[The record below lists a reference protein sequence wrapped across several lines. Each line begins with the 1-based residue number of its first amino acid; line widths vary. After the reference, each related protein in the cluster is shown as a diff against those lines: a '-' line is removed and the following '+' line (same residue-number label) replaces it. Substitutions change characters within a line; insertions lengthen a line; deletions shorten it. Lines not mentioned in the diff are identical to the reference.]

1 MADSYDCTSFSGSDY
16 DSDSSRSVGYSS
28 DEGDY
33 SSSSGSSMSSV
44 LTTPHSK
51 KTASVTSKILTNL
64 TPAINRDLEGYSI
77 FNVDFDTFIAAVYGL
92 SEADFQYIEG
102 KTWTLHAAHLLAF
115 EEASSELDMYSPLK
129 ALFDNFYK
137 IILVKYPLI
146 DIEVLVFGSTQ
157 LKAVHSGTRR
167 KPDGLFVPKNI
178 PNPKKPTWQ
187 FCKAY
192 IEVEASRGKKLAT
205 VAEPAPAE
213 KKVMSFGGIK
223 ASKVKAGSS
232 RWPQSHTA
240 RRGKSTLSRSKTSKT
255 IQSAAGTSAPIAEHP
270 DDNDNV
276 SPLLPST
283 TALVSNEASGQPGP
297 STRTSGKRH
306 RDFEEEAP
314 RKRHQ
319 GVKKETQGASYALEC
334 LSANSRR
341 WTTGILVRGRRIT
354 IQYFDR
360 CGKITSTAFDFKA
373 EPKKLALLLLG
384 IGKASLPELGFEP
397 FIVPSGATSIQ
408 RPLPTPKDA
417 DLLIPPPPKRN
428 DDVAGKLNL
437 YEGSTVP
444 DEKTWSRFVISGEP
458 LYVYCGLNGRGTIVF
473 PGRFEKN
480 EQEEGTEDEQQE
492 GKKSAQK
499 GKEKASDDADDI
511 AKLSWPDAGRQ
522 QLESDILEVL
532 HEKIPFMRD
541 HLPEV
546 VTSVSFTAALAG
558 LPRAY
563 LIERAA
569 AESKAMYSM
578 GLRHFTIMVSRRYEH
593 LWELKSLEEFK
604 TVFVDIVECH
614 HYAYKLGFILHRD
627 LSEQN
632 LMFTRRSGKA
642 RGLVND
648 WDLSSKFN
656 VRTASDTSRTGTGP
670 FMAIDLLSDDYDN
683 GHMYHHDLE
692 SLFYILVWAA
702 VHYDL
707 GSDDPRAS
715 EIEPLLQPWT
725 GCFTT
730 AESYKVKFITK
741 INTRDALFE
750 KLRPCF
756 QPLRFTWLEGLWN
769 YFGDAYYEA
778 DSRKRASK
786 AEMTTFE
793 GFMEALGVEPR
804 KIPTE
809 YASAPSVDDS
819 NTVA

>member
-44 LTTPHSK
+44 LTTPHSRRA
-51 KTASVTSKILTNL
+51 ASVRTKTVTNL
-64 TPAINRDLEGYSI
+64 NPVIKRDLEGYTI
-77 FNVDFDTFIAAVYGL
+77 KGVDFSTFIAAVYGL
-92 SEADFQYIEG
+92 DEADFQYIEG
-102 KTWTLHAAHLLAF
+102 KTWTLHPAHLLAF
-115 EEASSELDMYSPLK
+115 EEAPSELDMYSPLK

-137 IILVKYPLI
+137 IILVKYTSI
-146 DIEVLVFGSTQ
+146 DIEVLVFGSTE

-192 IEVEASRGKKLAT
+192 IEVEVSKVKNLDAVT
-205 VAEPAPAE
+205 EPE
-213 KKVMSFGGIK
+213 KKVMSLGGIEFGN
-223 ASKVKAGSS
+223 VKAASP
-232 RWPQSHTA
+232 RLPQSHTTKRTRYA
-240 RRGKSTLSRSKTSKT
+240 LSRTQKSKA
-255 IQSAAGTSAPIAEHP
+255 IRAAAGTSTPIAEHP

-276 SPLLPST
+276 PSPLPST
-283 TALVSNEASGQPGP
+283 TALVSNEASSQAGP
-297 STRTSGKRH
+297 STRTSGKRR
-306 RDFEEEAP
+306 RDAEAEAP

-319 GVKKETQGASYALEC
+319 ASKKETQGASYALEC

-354 IQYFDR
+354 VQYFDR
-360 CGKITSTAFDFKA
+360 CGSISATAFDFKK

-397 FIVPSGATSIQ
+397 FIVPSGTTSIE
-408 RPLPTPKDA
+408 RPLPTPEGA
-417 DLLIPPPPKRN
+417 DLLIPPSPPKRN
-428 DDVAGKLNL
+428 DDATKKLNL

-492 GKKSAQK
+492 GKSTQK

-511 AKLSWPDAGRQ
+511 AKLSWPDVGRQ

-558 LPRAY
+558 LPRVY
-563 LIERAA
+563 LMEQAA
-569 AESKAMYSM
+569 AEFKGLYSM

-593 LWELKSLEEFK
+593 LWELKS
-604 TVFVDIVECH
+604 H
-614 HYAYKLGFILHRD
+614 HYAHKLGFILHRD

-632 LMFTRRSGKA
+632 LMFTRRDKKVLGV
-642 RGLVND
+642 VND
-648 WDLSSKFN
+648 WDLSSERN
-656 VRTASDTSRTGTGP
+656 TRTNSDTSRTGTGP
-670 FMAIDLLSDDYDN
+670 FMAFDLLSPKYTS

-702 VHYDL
+702 LHYDL
-707 GSDDPRAS
+707 GSAEPRVPKTPS
-715 EIEPLLQPWT
+715 VITSWT
-725 GCFTT
+725 EVFK
-730 AESYKVKFITK
+730 AALSAK
-741 INTRDALFE
+741 ALF
-750 KLRPCF
+750 LSTRNGCDTVFGAVRPCF
-756 QPLRFTWLEGLWN
+756 KPLLSTWLEPLWQ
-769 YFGDAYYEA
+769 YFSSAFIQWENFRQK
-778 DSRKRASK
+778 RKD
-786 AEMTTFE
+786 ETTTFE
-793 GFMEALGVEPR
+793 GFMKAIGVEPR
-804 KIPTE
+804 KIPEE
-809 YASAPSVDDS
+809 YASAPIVEGSTS
-819 NTVA
+819 AA